1 MFLVYLIAREF
12 CIDFCFKYSF
22 HFQNPGFF
30 FNGYS
35 TLLAP
40 PSEVLIPPE
49 LLSSRTVWTPDRE
62 LGKFSPYWLVSNH
75 HFSGISLSTTLLNF
89 LLTTNDLSYDLPSYL
104 SSGKSFAYCLLPNW
118 TKIWLEWNFT
128 PLLLCCS
135 YLWIMLIFFW
145 INNMLNFD
153 SSELL

>member
-1 MFLVYLIAREF
+1 MCFGIFDCTWV

-22 HFQNPGFF
+22 HFQNLLGFF

-75 HFSGISLSTTLLNF
+75 HFSGISLNSSLLNF

-104 SSGKSFAYCLLPNW
+104 RSAEALLTVCYLIGPEFDMNE
-118 TKIWLEWNFT
+118 TSLHFT
-128 PLLLCCS
+128 STLLQLF
-135 YLWIMLIFFW
+135 M
-145 INNMLNFD
+145 NNADFLLN
-153 SSELL
+153 